1 MSEEEIEELEML
13 NEKYIAGSNDLQQVK
28 IAIRIK
34 QLMDKNENSKK
45 L

>member
-13 NEKYIAGSNDLQQVK
+13 NEKYIAGSNDLEQVK

-34 QLMDKNENSKK
+34 QLMDINENSKK